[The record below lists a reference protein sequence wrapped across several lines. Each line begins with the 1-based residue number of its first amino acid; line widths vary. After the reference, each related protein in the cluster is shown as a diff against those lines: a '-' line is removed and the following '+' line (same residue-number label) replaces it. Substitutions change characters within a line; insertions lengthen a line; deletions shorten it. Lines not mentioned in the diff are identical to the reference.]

1 MGTYSEHRVIRMN
14 GNVLELGASPR
25 DASRPEK
32 RPLLQ
37 AGCLHEIHA
46 ARDDWAAASAFA
58 LSTLARDRS
67 GMMLSLQMEQQ
78 GKFRAVPYGDGFA
91 GLGIE
96 PGRLVIVHAA
106 NALELLRAALEGAR
120 CPAIAGVVLET
131 WGKLAE
137 YDLTASRRLS
147 LAAERS
153 KLPVVVLRG
162 EAEPRPSSAQTRWA
176 IGSAPST
183 ALPGKAPGEPAIE
196 VELLRQRGGPAGMR
210 WRLEWDAEYGCFRET
225 AMPGAV
231 VPLPLLRTGEEGGRS
246 RAA

>member
-1 MGTYSEHRVIRMN
+1 MS
-14 GNVLELGASPR
+14 GNVLELSVQRSSEARAGNLF
-25 DASRPEK
+25 
-32 RPLLQ
+32 PLLR

-46 ARDDWAAASAFA
+46 RRDDWAAASAFA
-58 LSTLARDRS
+58 LSAVAPARPGTVLVVRIARQS
-67 GMMLSLQMEQQ
+67 Q
-78 GKFRAVPYGDGFA
+78 FRAVPCGEGLA

-106 NALELLRAALEGAR
+106 NALELLRAGLEAAR
-120 CPAIAGVVLET
+120 CPGIAGVVLET
-131 WGKLAE
+131 WGRLAE

-153 KLPVVVLRG
+153 QVPVVLLRG

-176 IGSAPST
+176 IGSAPSVEW
-183 ALPGKAPGEPAIE
+183 PGQAPGLPVVE

-210 WRLEWDAEYGCFRET
+210 WRLEWDAEHGCFRET

-231 VPLPLLRTGEEGGRS
+231 VPLPLLRKGEEGGRS

>member
-1 MGTYSEHRVIRMN
+1 MN
-14 GNVLELGASPR
+14 GNVLELRGPR
-25 DASRPEK
+25 SGLLPVEK
-32 RPLLQ
+32 RIPLLE
-37 AGCLHEIHA
+37 AGYLHEIHA
-46 ARDDWAAASAFA
+46 HQDDWAAASVFA
-58 LSTLARDRS
+58 ISAVARDRP
-67 GMMLSLQMEQQ
+67 GTMLVVRIAQNSR
-78 GKFRAVPYGDGFA
+78 FRAVPYGDGFA
-91 GLGIE
+91 ELGIE

-106 NALELLRAALEGAR
+106 NALELLRAGLEGAR
-120 CPAIAGVVLET
+120 CPGIAGVVLET
-131 WGKLAE
+131 WGRFAE

-162 EAEPRPSSAQTRWA
+162 KAEPRPSSAQTRWA

-183 ALPGKAPGEPAIE
+183 ALPGKAPGLPAIE

-210 WRLEWDAEYGCFRET
+210 WQLEWDAEHGCFRET

-231 VPLPLLRTGEEGGRS
+231 VSLPLLRTGEEGGRS

>member
-1 MGTYSEHRVIRMN
+1 MN
-14 GNVLELGASPR
+14 GNVLELGAQR
-25 DASRPEK
+25 HVEK
-32 RPLLQ
+32 QVQRIPLLE
-37 AGCLHEIHA
+37 GGWLHEIHA
-46 ARDDWAAASAFA
+46 RRDDWAAACAFA
-58 LSTLARDRS
+58 LSGAGEERRGTVLAIRIAR
-67 GMMLSLQMEQQ
+67 Q
-78 GKFRAVPYGDGFA
+78 GRFQAVPYGDGFA

-106 NALELLRAALEGAR
+106 NGLELLRAGLEAAR
-120 CPAIAGVVLET
+120 CPGIAGVMLET

-153 KLPVVVLRG
+153 GLPVMMLRG

-176 IGSAPST
+176 IASAPST
-183 ALPGKAPGEPAIE
+183 PLAGGAPGLPAIE
-196 VELLRQRGGPAGMR
+196 VELLRQRGGPAGLR
-210 WRLEWDAEYGCFRET
+210 WRLEWDAEHGCFREA

-231 VPLPLLRTGEEGGRS
+231 VPLPLLRAGEAGDGTGRS